1 MAFDTLRKKY
11 TREPFKFVE
20 IEVDGTA
27 YRFGQNRAPLPYGF
41 VGKSTLSSISIAP
54 TEIDLTGGIGV
65 RASASI
71 SCIESPDYSV
81 WGTPANPERFW
92 CRWRAENPFYYGER
106 VSYYSGYIP
115 ESGVF
120 DESNFIKRDY
130 IIEGFSLAAGG
141 VSITGKDPLKLASN
155 EKAKVPLESGGA
167 LDADMTDT
175 DTSFILTPSGIGDL
189 EYPASNGIVRIG
201 DEVILYTTRTGDT
214 ISGLTRGYYNTTID
228 SHSENDA
235 VQLCLE
241 INSETIDYI
250 LNLFLTTY
258 GGVDSS
264 YIPLSEWQ
272 AEISNNFIT
281 TYSVLLT
288 EPTGVQDAIQEF
300 CQSAPV
306 YLYYDERVNKIRL
319 SALKPPPSSANIY
332 RYDKNIIEDSTVVK
346 DMQDMRV
353 STVIVNYGI
362 IDPTKDLDET
372 SNYRAAYSRE
382 DTDSVTDN
390 NGVRAYH
397 TVNSRWI
404 ASDNKTA
411 AVLLAARVGRRFAKM
426 PRKVS
431 FSLDPKHADIWTG
444 DDAIL
449 QTDLIM
455 EAGTGDYP
463 LLNYQIISAVEN
475 TNNYDYVALEH
486 TYGDALPQDEDI
498 EDPDVRL
505 VYITGENDRL
515 IADDGTTAR
524 SLRDYYEDVYG
535 TGVIDPGL
543 DIRFIIDNSAVAGSS
558 EQSEYSIRT
567 GSWPELTTPILVQ
580 NNGLIA
586 GKGGDGGVGLGDGQD
601 GGNAILLED
610 NIRLNNLNIIGGGGG
625 GGGGK
630 ALDGSSPP
638 GYGGGGAGFFV
649 GIGSGGAENGT
660 NTLGG
665 AGTPGGGDGGD
676 LGQDGENGDD
686 GLGGSAGKAIDLNG
700 YTITYINTGTILGAV
715 S

>member
-20 IEVDGTA
+20 IEVGGTA
-27 YRFGQNRAPLPYGF
+27 YRFGQNEGPLPTGF
-41 VGKSTLSSISIAP
+41 VGKSTMSNIIIAP

-115 ESGVF
+115 ESGLF

-155 EKAKVPLESGGA
+155 DKAKVPLESGGA

-175 DTSFILTPSGIGDL
+175 DTSFTLTPSGIGDL

-214 ISGLTRGYYNTTID
+214 ISGLTRGYYNTAID

-241 INSETIDYI
+241 ISSETIDYI

-272 AEISNNFIT
+272 AEVSNNFIT

-332 RYDKNIIEDSTVVK
+332 RYDKNIIGDSTVVK

-362 IDPTKDLDET
+362 IDPTKDLDEA
-372 SNYRAAYSRE
+372 SNYRATYSRE

-411 AVLLAARVGRRFAKM
+411 AVLMAARIGRRFAKM

-444 DDAIL
+444 DDAII

-498 EDPDVRL
+498 EDTDVRL
-505 VYITGENDRL
+505 IYITGENDRL
-515 IADDGTTAR
+515 IADDGTTPR

-535 TGVIDPGL
+535 TDPLSSDL

-567 GSWPELTTPILVQ
+567 GSWPELATPILIQ
-580 NNGLIA
+580 NNGLIV
-586 GKGGDGGVGLGDGQD
+586 GKGGDGRTLDGQD
-601 GGNAILLED
+601 GGGALQLED
-610 NIRLNNLNIIGGGGG
+610 DIRLNNLSIIGGGGG
-625 GGGGK
+625 GGGGE
-630 ALDGSSPP
+630 SNPP
-638 GYGGGGAGFFV
+638 DVAQGGGGAGFV
-649 GIGSGGAENGT
+649 QGQSGLGEDGT
-660 NTLGG
+660 YTTG
-665 AGTPGGGDGGD
+665 GTPSTEGQAGKGGD
-676 LGQDGENGDD
+676 LGQDGENGAT
-686 GLGGSAGKAIDLNG
+686 GVGGSAGKAIDLNG
-700 YTITYINTGTILGAV
+700 FTITYISTGTILGDI